1 MKRRFPNVRSGTLAG
16 DVGVTVAKFL
26 NGINYQAI
34 KDEFEKDFGQIDA
47 VIGKVGWLFSWTINK
62 FKSIFLDYFKVKN
75 LLNPKWI
82 SA

>member
-1 MKRRFPNVRSGTLAG
+1 MKRRFPNIRNGTLAG

-47 VIGKVGWLFSWTINK
+47 VIGKVG
-62 FKSIFLDYFKVKN
+62 
-75 LLNPKWI
+75 
-82 SA
+82 